1 MARSIGHT
9 VRARLKTLCLLG
21 MTSVQASTQELYK
34 ITITIVLQIITA
46 ATTTTTTATQNNN
59 ICGSSFRFVFF
70 FIFSVPK
77 I

>member
-46 ATTTTTTATQNNN
+46 ATTTATQNNN